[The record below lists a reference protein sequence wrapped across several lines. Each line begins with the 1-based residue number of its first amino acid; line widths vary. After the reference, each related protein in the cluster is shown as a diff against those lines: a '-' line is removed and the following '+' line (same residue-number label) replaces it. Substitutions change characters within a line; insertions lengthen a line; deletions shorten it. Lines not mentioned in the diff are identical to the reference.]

1 MSILSAKFGIYSIS
15 CDDESYSRHLGMVI
29 TYLMIIGLF
38 SNALY
43 GLRIVE
49 IIQNQQCVLR
59 PLINLF
65 TGMFLLGMITTITQ
79 SELISKPFS
88 FCLPDGQKSIRKII
102 FLIGGIIIF
111 GFSLIFFIF
120 SEHTLLL
127 FFLHIIVFPII
138 CLPFYLFM
146 AFIFL
151 IALDDS
157 LKKYIR
163 YGFPV
168 VTIILTVSFII
179 NFKNDLIVP
188 LNQIIYFCLIPLFI
202 SSLFGTSVLWKV
214 LGDDQVGRIF
224 HRKYFDLPDNLIQ
237 IGKKPHKLS
246 QQESKNQNEII
257 GDIFFN
263 KIVNQSSFSLI
274 RSIWVAFYLLLERV
288 WGYSGKSIT
297 YKIVLPSFLIFLFG
311 YIQNNQEID
320 SKLFTY
326 PVLYFMFIYCKK
338 IVLIYKPISSELLF
352 PIGRSKQYRINLMLW
367 IVKPF
372 TMMLWFSIIILA
384 SHNLNNYMPDFT
396 LFGYNF
402 TYTPLVVSLIFWP
415 AVTIPVIDIFMSFPK
430 PPCSLP
436 TMVCFIITLIIL
448 AGFFFVHNDLK
459 TKIISMTSM
468 IFISNV
474 FYLILLSRYWF
485 KRDLIQQGKSQC
497 PY

>member
-1 MSILSAKFGIYSIS
+1 MFKLNAKLGAYNISYYDYSNG
-15 CDDESYSRHLGMVI
+15 RLFGMVI
-29 TYLMIIGLF
+29 VYLTIIGLF

-43 GLRIVE
+43 RLRIVE

-65 TGMFLLGMITTITQ
+65 AGMFLLGMITTITQ

-88 FCLPDGQKSIRKII
+88 FCLPDGQKSIRKVI
-102 FLIGGIIIF
+102 FLIGALITL

-151 IALDDS
+151 ITLDDS
-157 LKKYIR
+157 FKKYIR
-163 YGFPV
+163 YGFPAV
-168 VTIILTVSFII
+168 SIILSVSFII

-188 LNQIIYFCLIPLFI
+188 LNQIIIFCLAPLFI

-246 QQESKNQNEII
+246 QQELKNQNEII
-257 GDIFFN
+257 GDIFFK
-263 KIVNQSSFSLI
+263 KIVNQSDYRLI
-274 RSIWVAFYLLLERV
+274 RSIWGTFYLLLERV

-297 YKIVLPSFLIFLFG
+297 YQIVLPSFLIFLFG

-320 SKLFTY
+320 SFFITY

-338 IVLIYKPISSELLF
+338 IILIYKPISSELLF
-352 PIGRSKQYRINLMLW
+352 PIGRSKQFRINLMLW

-396 LFGYNF
+396 LFGYSFN
-402 TYTPLVVSLIFWP
+402 YTPLVVSLIVWP

-436 TMVCFIITLIIL
+436 TMVCFIITLIVL
-448 AGFFFVHNDLK
+448 AGFFFVHSDLK
-459 TKIISMTSM
+459 TQVISMTSM
-468 IFISNV
+468 IFISNI

-485 KRDLIQQGKSQC
+485 KSDLIQQGK
-497 PY
+497 